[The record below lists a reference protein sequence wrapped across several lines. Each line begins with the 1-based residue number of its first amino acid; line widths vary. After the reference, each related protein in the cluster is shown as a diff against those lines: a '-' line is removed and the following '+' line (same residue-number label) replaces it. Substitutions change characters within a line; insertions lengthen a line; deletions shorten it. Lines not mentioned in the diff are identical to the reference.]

1 MGGVMPKMK
10 KVPHCKPAKADD
22 SELIDLCSAYIEEK
36 KFSYLAKEGQIVHYM
51 STTGR
56 KSDYLWHRYGIVEAL
71 RIIKAMKC
79 STNQAKELKEHH
91 LISAFQELGLV
102 YEFGVKTRHATAD
115 GIFNY
120 SQHSEMSLG
129 DEAMSLLVESLQIQG
144 FTALLMGEIVELY
157 NRVNDKLKLK
167 LTATEQR
174 DLMFKHFEG
183 AGYVMK
189 TGAHRP
195 LIHGKKQ
202 PAIMMVGTK
211 PAEVASIPITVHN
224 NLIAKV
230 YGELV

>member
-1 MGGVMPKMK
+1 MS
-10 KVPHCKPAKADD
+10 DNID
-22 SELIDLCSAYIEEK
+22 NELIDLCSTYIDDK
-36 KFSYLAKEGQIVHYM
+36 DCNYLAKEGQIVQYM
-51 STTGR
+51 SITGR
-56 KSDYLWHRYGIVEAL
+56 KSEYMWHKHTINEVL
-71 RIIKAMKC
+71 RMIRAIRL
-79 STNQAKELKEHH
+79 TTDQAKELREHH
-91 LISAFQELGLV
+91 LISAFQEAGKV
-102 YEFGVKTRHATAD
+102 YEFGVKTRHATAE

-129 DEAMSLLVESLQIQG
+129 DEAMSLLVESLQLQG

-202 PAIMMVGTK
+202 PAIMMVGCK
-211 PAEVASIPITVHN
+211 PAEVINIPTTVYN

-230 YGELV
+230 YGELI

>member
-1 MGGVMPKMK
+1 MS
-10 KVPHCKPAKADD
+10 DNID
-22 SELIDLCSAYIEEK
+22 NELIDLCSTYIEDK
-36 KFSYLAKEGQIVHYM
+36 DCNYLAKEGQIVQYM
-51 STTGR
+51 SITGR
-56 KSDYLWHRYGIVEAL
+56 KSDYMWHKHTINEVL
-71 RIIKAMKC
+71 RMIRAIRLT
-79 STNQAKELKEHH
+79 TNQAKELKEHH
-91 LISAFQELGLV
+91 LISAFQEASKV
-102 YEFGVKTRHATAD
+102 YEFGVKTRHATAE

-129 DEAMSLLVESLQIQG
+129 DEAMSLLVESLQLQG

-202 PAIMMVGTK
+202 PAIMMVGCK
-211 PAEVASIPITVHN
+211 PAEVINIPTTVYN

-230 YGELV
+230 YGELI

>member
-1 MGGVMPKMK
+1 MSDNM
-10 KVPHCKPAKADD
+10 DN
-22 SELIDLCSAYIEEK
+22 ELIDLCSTYIDDK
-36 KFSYLAKEGQIVHYM
+36 DCNYLAKEGQIVQYM
-51 STTGR
+51 SITGR
-56 KSDYLWHRYGIVEAL
+56 KSGYMWHKHTINEVL
-71 RIIKAMKC
+71 RMIRAIRLT
-79 STNQAKELKEHH
+79 TNQAKELREHH
-91 LISAFQELGLV
+91 LISAFQEAGKV
-102 YEFGVKTRHATAD
+102 YEFGVKTRHATAE

-129 DEAMSLLVESLQIQG
+129 DEAMSLLVESLQLQG

-211 PAEVASIPITVHN
+211 PAEVVNIPTTVYN
-224 NLIAKV
+224 NLVAKV
-230 YGELV
+230 YGELI

>member
-1 MGGVMPKMK
+1 MS
-10 KVPHCKPAKADD
+10 ADMD
-22 SELIDLCSAYIEEK
+22 NELIDLCSTYIDDK
-36 KFSYLAKEGQIVHYM
+36 DCNYLAKEGQIVQYM
-51 STTGR
+51 SITGR
-56 KSDYLWHRYGIVEAL
+56 KSDYMWHKHTINEVL
-71 RIIKAMKC
+71 RMIRAIRLT
-79 STNQAKELKEHH
+79 TNQAKELREHH
-91 LISAFQELGLV
+91 LISAFQEAGKV
-102 YEFGVKTRHATAD
+102 YEFGVKTRHAAAE

-129 DEAMSLLVESLQIQG
+129 DEAMSLLVESLQLQG

-211 PAEVASIPITVHN
+211 PAEVVNIPTTIYN

-230 YGELV
+230 YGELI